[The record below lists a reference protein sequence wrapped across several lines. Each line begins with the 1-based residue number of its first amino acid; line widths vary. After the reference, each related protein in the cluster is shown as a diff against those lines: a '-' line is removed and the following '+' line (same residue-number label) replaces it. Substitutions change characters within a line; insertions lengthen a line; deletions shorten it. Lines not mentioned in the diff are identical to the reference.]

1 MHFPTCCI
9 HDMLTHGMLIFE
21 ISYLTALRCRERT
34 CSGSGSR
41 AVARRGSGLRAGR
54 VTFRCCARNH
64 GCVLILMN
72 RFVFRGETR
81 PLPHSRYRNTDT
93 HNGFPSTHAHS
104 APAKMSGRECPAAD
118 WPFEPLRYCW
128 LMLARNAD
136 THKVSAHSSQ

>member
-1 MHFPTCCI
+1 MFDGI
-9 HDMLTHGMLIFE
+9 
-21 ISYLTALRCRERT
+21 ALPGADVLWVWLWPWRGGP
-34 CSGSGSR
+34 GSGNVSM
-41 AVARRGSGLRAGR
+41 
-54 VTFRCCARNH
+54 CATM
-64 GCVLILMN
+64 GVLLILMN

-104 APAKMSGRECPAAD
+104 APAKMSADGSAAD
-118 WPFEPLRYCW
+118 WPFEPSRYCW

>member
-1 MHFPTCCI
+1 MLSRMHSECISLHFPTCCI

-34 CSGSGSR
+34 CSGSGS
-41 AVARRGSGLRAGR
+41 GSGRGAGVVR
-54 VTFRCCARNH
+54 GRERFDERNH
-64 GCVLILMN
+64 GCVIDTY
-72 RFVFRGETR
+72 E